1 MANILPQPRPIEGLY
16 YDEDLTNFGVSGAD
30 LTGRDVTSD
39 DIFQD
44 VYTQAFDASRPY
56 GKKMDA
62 RMRGLESTMPRKSM
76 QLDLG
81 DTLGGGI
88 HRIPLDTPQGY
99 QSNIRHGTGTS
110 LVRDAVAKYLDP
122 DSTSMT
128 PWGEDKKMRDPNLFA
143 RIAGNVIAQGA
154 GLANE
159 GFGMNFFQN
168 PKQTY
173 EDLLANWSAKETD
186 YFTSP
191 EQKAKT
197 LANYFSTS
205 EGYIPRKLGEMASE
219 NWKSFD
225 RDELAKNIIQPDGS
239 VMTMG
244 PNFNY
249 GETQAAPNIPMD
261 RFGNTVGPVPPV
273 IDDTGVAEVREPTQ
287 INNPY
292 QTYMHP
298 YDDVDRWT
306 ADEDMTYQPDVKS
319 NRFSGLTNPVKKG
332 AGVLMSGLMKIPGA
346 GIFLDAVQPA
356 SPELRAQAG
365 AVSAADT
372 SGLMAG
378 QNMISMFGTNDP
390 EEMILDRIN
399 RIKTRKA
406 AQSDISRNRIIELQ
420 RLADEANRAK
430 HTATAD
436 LGGGWMRQN
445 RPGGAATFTGPGGQ
459 THQGW
464 SNTAAGT
471 RAAAASEGSFARGG
485 IIGAF

>member
-16 YDEDLTNFGVSGAD
+16 YDEDLTNSAVSGAD

-62 RMRGLESTMPRKSM
+62 SMRGLEFTMPRKSM

-197 LANYFSTS
+197 LANYFSTDQ
-205 EGYIPRKLGEMASE
+205 GYIPNKLAEMAGE

-249 GETQAAPNIPMD
+249 GETQPAPTNIKAPFMNRNVSD
-261 RFGNTVGPVPPV
+261 PSV
-273 IDDTGVAEVREPTQ
+273 IDDTGVAEVRETIPPVNWSMTDDLEAQDVTPTFETSEEQ
-287 INNPY
+287 EEYLNRVRNMPTIKDPNILQRMFTGLGNIFRGGGLSPAQQGHINRYGRNP
-292 QTYMHP
+292 TTGRM
-298 YDDVDRWT
+298 
-306 ADEDMTYQPDVKS
+306 
-319 NRFSGLTNPVKKG
+319 
-332 AGVLMSGLMKIPGA
+332 
-346 GIFLDAVQPA
+346 
-356 SPELRAQAG
+356 
-365 AVSAADT
+365 T
-372 SGLMAG
+372 SGPFRG
-378 QNMISMFGTNDP
+378 QNLFGTSMFGSKTAKEQALKNLNRWGKTAPDTRVNQWENIIRGDRAEGTGTTVTGHGKSGMGRDP
-390 EEMILDRIN
+390 SDRMAYGGRVGYKTGGRVGIL
-399 RIKTRKA
+399 A
-406 AQSDISRNRIIELQ
+406 A
-420 RLADEANRAK
+420 
-430 HTATAD
+430 
-436 LGGGWMRQN
+436 
-445 RPGGAATFTGPGGQ
+445 F
-459 THQGW
+459 
-464 SNTAAGT
+464 
-471 RAAAASEGSFARGG
+471 
-485 IIGAF
+485 

>member
-1 MANILPQPRPIEGLY
+1 MNLYDLAYFNQAN
-16 YDEDLTNFGVSGAD
+16 N
-30 LTGRDVTSD
+30 
-39 DIFQD
+39 
-44 VYTQAFDASRPY
+44 
-56 GKKMDA
+56 
-62 RMRGLESTMPRKSM
+62 
-76 QLDLG
+76 
-81 DTLGGGI
+81 
-88 HRIPLDTPQGY
+88 
-99 QSNIRHGTGTS
+99 
-110 LVRDAVAKYLDP
+110 
-122 DSTSMT
+122 
-128 PWGEDKKMRDPNLFA
+128 
-143 RIAGNVIAQGA
+143 
-154 GLANE
+154 NE
-159 GFGMNFFQN
+159 G
-168 PKQTY
+168 
-173 EDLLANWSAKETD
+173 
-186 YFTSP
+186 
-191 EQKAKT
+191 
-197 LANYFSTS
+197 
-205 EGYIPRKLGEMASE
+205 
-219 NWKSFD
+219 
-225 RDELAKNIIQPDGS
+225 
-239 VMTMG
+239 
-244 PNFNY
+244 
-249 GETQAAPNIPMD
+249 
-261 RFGNTVGPVPPV
+261 VG
-273 IDDTGVAEVREPTQ
+273 ITQ
-287 INNPY
+287 IDNPY

-298 YDDVDRWT
+298 YDNIDRWT
-306 ADEDMTYQPDVKS
+306 ADEDMTYLPNVQS
-319 NRFSGLTNPVKKG
+319 NRFSPITNPVKTG
-332 AGVLMSGLMKIPGA
+332 AGMLMSGLMKIPGA
-346 GIFLDAVQPA
+346 GIFLDAFQPA